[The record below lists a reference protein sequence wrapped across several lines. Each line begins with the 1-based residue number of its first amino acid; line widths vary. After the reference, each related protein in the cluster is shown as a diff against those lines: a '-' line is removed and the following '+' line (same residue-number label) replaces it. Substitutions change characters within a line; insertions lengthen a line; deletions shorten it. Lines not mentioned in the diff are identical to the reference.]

1 MLLWPSLAPVFII
14 IAFATEAAAQT
25 AVTKR
30 PTTTRSGIYTSQQA
44 KRGQDV
50 FVGMCKSCHTPE
62 THTGAAFTTKW
73 NGKAL
78 SELYAYISEQMPKNE
93 PASLSPEEYADVM
106 TYVLKLNGMPAGAKE
121 LPPDADTMNTIRI
134 DTKPQTSTKKSPQS
148 PLVRKD
154 P

>member
-1 MLLWPSLAPVFII
+1 MKLWPSLAPAFII

-25 AVTKR
+25 SATRR
-30 PTTTRSGIYTSQQA
+30 PQTTRSGIYTSQQA

-50 FVGMCKSCHTPE
+50 YVGLCKSCHTPE

-78 SELYAYISEQMPKNE
+78 SELFGYISEQMPKNE
-93 PASLSPEEYADVM
+93 PGSLSPEEYADVM
-106 TYVLKLNGMPAGAKE
+106 TYVLKLNGMPAGPKE
-121 LPPDADTMNTIRI
+121 LPPDDDVMKSIRI
-134 DTKPQTSTKKSPQS
+134 EAKPVTRTQKSP
-148 PLVRKD
+148 PVRKD